1 MGRLYALSLSLSF
14 SCFDYMR
21 WCSYHIR
28 IFFYLNNYLRLL
40 YNICSCA
47 CVDTSF
53 FFFFSE
59 FHHGSST
66 LLQVVV
72 HASAIYCSSE
82 RYSNSLSL
90 SLQQERC
97 SLSVPLPSSLS
108 GFFFI
113 FSSCV
118 LFFFNFK
125 SVGWH
130 IILFLRIC
138 LLWGALVVMMRT
150 RCRISTSIYLLLQV
164 DLSSWIAIQSASD
177 RWMRRVCMRRN
188 FAAGRRLKAVRS
200 TSSLSRISTA
210 SRKKSSATYIR
221 IY

>member
-1 MGRLYALSLSLSF
+1 MSIRLFFSFFLSSITAQALFCRWSCMHPQSTALLRGIQTLSLP
-14 SCFDYMR
+14 
-21 WCSYHIR
+21 
-28 IFFYLNNYLRLL
+28 
-40 YNICSCA
+40 
-47 CVDTSF
+47 
-53 FFFFSE
+53 
-59 FHHGSST
+59 
-66 LLQVVV
+66 
-72 HASAIYCSSE
+72 
-82 RYSNSLSL
+82 
-90 SLQQERC
+90 LQQERC